1 MTTLIL
7 SPDFASHYRPM
18 ATVGGAIRRQG
29 GRVVVAT
36 GRTMRRQVEA
46 DGFEWRE
53 LRLGAA
59 SNAGI
64 VERTPAVD
72 RFLDATR
79 QGPVATLRLQ
89 AADRAADLLWQ
100 PERVAADVAAICADV
115 EPDHTLVDQV
125 SFASTLAMYATG
137 RPFSS
142 VVPGHPTQLPVGEER
157 YGVPPVWPSTIAAGA
172 DDVAELEHY
181 VDHVTYLF
189 TARWNQALRAVAPH
203 AAPVHD
209 AFRVHGERVLYNW
222 PSGLRNRCRDRWL
235 PERHRFAGPLVRT
248 EPLPTQFSDWAI
260 DDGSPRAYVALGTFL
275 SHRSDVL
282 AEISDALRRAGV
294 RAAIAS
300 GPTDPAALGPQPT
313 GWIVA
318 PTLPQVALLEHAD
331 LAIHHGGNN
340 SVQESLAAGVRQLV
354 VPFSTDQFS
363 TAADLERAGVASVL
377 EPNGADAFEFTTAVE
392 RLLDTPPQQRV
403 EPLGDAELAGTV
415 TAASP
420 AGR

>member
-7 SPDFASHYRPM
+7 SPDFTSHYRPL

-36 GRTMRRQVEA
+36 GRTMRAHVEA

-53 LRLGAA
+53 LRLGEA
-59 SNAGI
+59 SNPGI
-64 VERTPAVD
+64 VQRTPAVD

-79 QGPVATLRLQ
+79 RGPVATLRLQ
-89 AADRAADLLWQ
+89 AADRATDLLWQ
-100 PERVAADVAAICADV
+100 PERVAADVAVICDDV
-115 EPDHTLVDQV
+115 APDHTLVDHV

-157 YGVPPVWPSTIAAGA
+157 YGVPPVWPSTIAPLA
-172 DDVAELEHY
+172 DDVTELEHY
-181 VDHVTYLF
+181 VDHVTQLF
-189 TARWNQALRAVAPH
+189 TARWNQALRAIAPH

-222 PSGLRNRCRDRWL
+222 TSGLRNPGRDRWL
-235 PERHRFAGPLVRT
+235 PERHRFVGPLVRT
-248 EPLPTQFSDWAI
+248 EPLPVEFSDWAI
-260 DDGSPRAYVALGTFL
+260 DDGSPRVYVALGTFL

-282 AEISDALRRAGV
+282 AEVSDALRRAGV

-300 GPTDPAALGPQPT
+300 GPNERAALGPQPA

-318 PTLPQVALLEHAD
+318 PTLPQVALLGHAD

-340 SVQESLAAGVRQLV
+340 SVQESLTAGVRQLV
-354 VPFSTDQFS
+354 LPFSTDQFS

-377 EPNGADAFEFTTAVE
+377 EPNHADVSAITTAVE
-392 RLLDTPPQQRV
+392 RLLDAPRPQRV
-403 EPLGDAELAGTV
+403 EPLGDAELAATV